1 MCPINAE
8 EIPYPAR
15 DWDQD
20 WKDYLRKSPDD
31 GMLVRPEEEEE
42 ENTRVIKDESTGT
55 GCPDPFHQDHLCC
68 AGPAGKTGVFSSR
81 PYDVS
86 YIQYCAICM

>member
-1 MCPINAE
+1 MCPLNAE
-8 EIPYPAR
+8 ETPYPAR
-15 DWDQD
+15 DWDQE
-20 WKDYLRKSPDD
+20 WKDHLRKYPPDD
-31 GMLVRPEEEEE
+31 GMLVRPEEEEK
-42 ENTRVIKDESTGT
+42 TRVMKDESTGT

-86 YIQYCAICM
+86 YIQHCAICM